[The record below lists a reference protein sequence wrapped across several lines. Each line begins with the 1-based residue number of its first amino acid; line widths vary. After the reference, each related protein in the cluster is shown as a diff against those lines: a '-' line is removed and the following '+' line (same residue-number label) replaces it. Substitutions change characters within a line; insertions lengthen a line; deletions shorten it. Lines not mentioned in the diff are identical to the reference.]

1 MEINEI
7 VESLK
12 YYTGELPKE
21 ALAEAINKKEEITP
35 KLLEMLEYTKENLNR
50 ICYGEDDFF
59 GYIYAIFLL
68 AQFKEKKAFPYLI
81 DLLHKDDEKVEYILG
96 DDFTDYLPRLLA
108 STYNGDDEAL
118 FSLIENEEIDEYTR
132 SNCLQTFAIL
142 YLYGVKDRKFIV
154 DYFKKLIEEKD
165 EEYNYLYEEIIEET
179 AILRLIELKGTI
191 EKIYDC
197 ASDDFELTELED
209 NFNNE
214 NYKINRYIY
223 PFKPFYEYID
233 NVIDIMDEWACFGEE
248 EDKEYENSE
257 EYKKFKEVVH
267 NRIEEREKLKN
278 TKRND
283 KCPCGSGKKFKQ
295 CCLKKYEV
303 YANYFE
309 FLKFVDYDNSKAQW
323 YFKKGKNKKAISSL
337 KQSIN
342 FVKLI
347 CLDNDI
353 KSIDE
358 YDSMFKGYETFAN
371 SIKEYEKALKDS
383 NEIDKLYNLI
393 DFYENLEKTF
403 DLDGETNKH
412 WKEFC
417 EKGKKEVKLKIE
429 NMEKVTE

>member
-50 ICYGEDDFF
+50 ICYGKDDFF

-118 FSLIENEEIDEYTR
+118 FSLIENEEIDEYIR
-132 SNCLQTFAIL
+132 SDCLQTFSIL

-154 DYFKKLIEEKD
+154 NYFKKLIEERK
-165 EEYNYLYEEIIEET
+165 EEYNYLYEEIIYET
-179 AILRLIELKGTI
+179 AILKLIELKGTI

-197 ASDDFELTELED
+197 ASDDFLVSDLEN
-209 NFNNE
+209 NFNNK

-233 NVIDIMDEWACFGEE
+233 NVIDIMDEWACFEEE

-257 EYKKFKEVVH
+257 EYKRFKEVVH

-278 TKRND
+278 WIVNL
-283 KCPCGSGKKFKQ
+283 F
-295 CCLKKYEV
+295 
-303 YANYFE
+303 
-309 FLKFVDYDNSKAQW
+309 
-323 YFKKGKNKKAISSL
+323 
-337 KQSIN
+337 
-342 FVKLI
+342 
-347 CLDNDI
+347 LDNFYKDTFLY
-353 KSIDE
+353 SI
-358 YDSMFKGYETFAN
+358 G
-371 SIKEYEKALKDS
+371 
-383 NEIDKLYNLI
+383 
-393 DFYENLEKTF
+393 
-403 DLDGETNKH
+403 
-412 WKEFC
+412 
-417 EKGKKEVKLKIE
+417 VK
-429 NMEKVTE
+429 